1 MMSRACFRSLFAVLC
16 PVGLVGA
23 LAACSG
29 GSIELAIFENGDT
42 VGVESVREVPG
53 SVLQPVEAA
62 SSSGDDGALSASSV
76 TFDFLA
82 TVKGSFI
89 PDEVMYVSHDPH
101 VMLGLPGGSL
111 GQRVMV
117 EGDRAL
123 ESMDILVVTTL
134 PSEDL
139 ASFSVDDVESFSL
152 RKAHY
157 ALLEEPVIEVSAS
170 YGEEVLSARYSFSI
184 SETEGDRVTRLQ
196 ISRHDG

>member
-1 MMSRACFRSLFAVLC
+1 M
-16 PVGLVGA
+16 
-23 LAACSG
+23 
-29 GSIELAIFENGDT
+29 
-42 VGVESVREVPG
+42 
-53 SVLQPVEAA
+53 
-62 SSSGDDGALSASSV
+62 
-76 TFDFLA
+76 
-82 TVKGSFI
+82 
-89 PDEVMYVSHDPH
+89 PDEVTYVSHDPH

-134 PSEDL
+134 PPEDL
-139 ASFSVDDVESFSL
+139 ASFSVDDVDSFSL

-170 YGEEVLSARYSFSI
+170 YGEEALSARYSFSI

>member
-1 MMSRACFRSLFAVLC
+1 MMLRACFRGLFAVLC
-16 PVGLVGA
+16 LVGLVGA

-29 GSIELAIFENGDT
+29 RGIELAIFENGDT
-42 VGVESVREVPG
+42 VGAESVREIPG
-53 SVLQPVEAA
+53 SVLQPVEAT
-62 SSSGDDGALSASSV
+62 SSSGDDGTLSASSV

-89 PDEVMYVSHDPH
+89 PDEVTYVSHDPH

-157 ALLEEPVIEVSAS
+157 ALLEDPVIEVSAS

-184 SETEGDRVTRLQ
+184 SETEGDQVTRLQ